1 MKKNCLL
8 LFVILVLFSGC
19 SKKEEVVDVGKKEE
33 EVVKELISIK
43 LKAPSKNRVSLKL
56 GALIEVVFNPASIE
70 EDISW
75 TSSDETIATVD
86 EAGFVY
92 PVKEGTVYITATTSS
107 GKSDTVEIFIYKPIE
122 KLELSA
128 DSLQM
133 YVGDVKK
140 INAILTP
147 VDATFG
153 KITWDSSNP
162 SIVSVSQDGTIT
174 AHDLGIA
181 VITAT
186 SEEGLPVVCTVTV
199 ADKKQVLLNELVKM
213 IDEGLVYDSG
223 SYVKGEVKAG
233 EYAFVRFDGAG
244 SYYEELDMAGN
255 IIENENFD
263 SFGYVKVLQ
272 AGDLT
277 TGGVLINVTAFKR
290 LGVSGAKE
298 IWEILNDVKDYNQ
311 SGYYKV
317 GYDIKPGKYIV
328 ETLGGDGYY
337 GVMSGPVGKSS
348 IIRNDFYSGKKTVTI
363 SKGQYITLSGVKIYP
378 KK

>member
-1 MKKNCLL
+1 MKRSF
-8 LFVILVLFSGC
+8 LFLIAILTLITGC
-19 SKKEEVVDVGKKEE
+19 SKKDEVIDVRKEEE
-33 EVVKELISIK
+33 EVVKELINIK
-43 LKAPSKNRVSLKL
+43 LKAPDKNRISLKL
-56 GALIEVVFNPASIE
+56 GAFIDVKFNPTSME
-70 EDISW
+70 EELVW
-75 TSSDETIATVD
+75 TSSDENIAKVD

-92 PVKEGTVYITATTSS
+92 PVNVGTVYITATTTS
-107 GKSDTVEIFIYKPIE
+107 GKSDTVEILIYKAIE
-122 KLELSA
+122 KFELST

-133 YVGDVKK
+133 YVGDIKK
-140 INAILTP
+140 VNAVLTP

-153 KITWDSSNP
+153 KITWESSDSS
-162 SIVSVSQDGTIT
+162 IASVSQDGTIT
-174 AHDLGIA
+174 AHAIGTA
-181 VITAT
+181 YITAT
-186 SEEGLPVVCTVTV
+186 TEEGWPALCTVEV

-233 EYAFVRFDGAG
+233 EYAFVKFGGAG
-244 SYYEELDMAGN
+244 SYYEELDLAGN

-272 AGDLT
+272 TGDLT
-277 TGGVLINVTAFKR
+277 TRGVLINVSAFKR

-317 GYDIKPGKYIV
+317 GYDINPGKYIV

-337 GVMSGPVGKSS
+337 AVMSGPVGKSK
-348 IIRNDFYSGKKTVTI
+348 IIRNDFYSGKKTVSI
-363 SKGQYITLSGVKIYP
+363 SKGQYITLSGAKIYQ
-378 KK
+378 K